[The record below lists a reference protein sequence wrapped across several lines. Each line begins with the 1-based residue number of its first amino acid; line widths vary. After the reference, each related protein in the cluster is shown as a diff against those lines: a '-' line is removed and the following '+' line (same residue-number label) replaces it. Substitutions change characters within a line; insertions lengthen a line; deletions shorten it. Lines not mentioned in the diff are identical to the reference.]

1 MNTLWQDL
9 RYGVRMLLK
18 RFGFTLIAVAT
29 LAVGIGG
36 NTAIFTVVDAA
47 LLRGLPYQAPER
59 LVHLFEVTPQKEF
72 PQREFSYPDY
82 QDYQRNDV
90 FEGVAAYTGG
100 DGILTGRGEPQ
111 RIFAPSASANFFSL
125 LGVEPLIGRAF
136 REGEDKPGAERVVVL
151 TYGLWQQM
159 FGGDSGVLGQ
169 SLTINGNP
177 CTIVGVL
184 PPGFQFALR
193 PADLWLPYQPNQ
205 NQLTRRGMH
214 GSNLIARLRSGVS
227 VEQATSSI
235 SAIASRIQQEYADSH
250 AGTGILLVPLQEQ
263 VTGTVRPMLLALLG
277 AVAFVLLM
285 VCANVASLLL
295 ARAISRQK
303 EIAVRAA
310 LGATRGRVIR
320 QLLTEAALLSLIGGL
335 GGLLVASWGLD
346 ALVAT
351 LPATQLNSMPFLRS
365 LRIDGTILGFAFG
378 LSLLTGIVFGLVP
391 ALQASKQ
398 DLHEVLKEG
407 GRSSGGGARQRLR
420 GALVVTQIALA
431 VVLLVG
437 AGLMLKSLWR
447 LMQVDI
453 GFDPRNVLTMS
464 VALPAGKYAEPARII
479 GFHEQLK
486 ERLESLPGVSGA
498 GTVNRLPL
506 LPGNTTRFL
515 IEGEPA
521 PPPGQEI
528 EANFRVVDTRYFQTI
543 GVPLLTGRF
552 FSGQDRADTPRTVI
566 INRTLADKML
576 GGRDPIGRR
585 IVFPGFPDQTTE
597 IVGVVGDVKITGL
610 DQSIKPVLY
619 VPFLR
624 NAPMTTSLV
633 VRTTSDPAALAE
645 AVRGECRRLE
655 PDVLIFNVQ
664 TMQALMSNTPAV
676 FLRRF
681 PALLTGI
688 FAVIAVLLASI
699 GIYGVVSY
707 SVSRQIHEI
716 GVRMALGARVSDIL
730 TMILKQGLSLALLGV
745 AIGTVAAL
753 ALMRL
758 LGSLLDGV
766 SASDPATFAMV
777 AGLLLLVSLLACWI
791 PARRATKVDP
801 MVALRYE

>member
-1 MNTLWQDL
+1 MNTLWQDM
-9 RYGVRMLLK
+9 RYGARMLLK

-47 LLRGLPYQAPER
+47 LLRGLPYRAPER

-82 QDYQRNDV
+82 QDYQRNEV

-100 DGILTGRGEPQ
+100 GGVLTGRGEPQ
-111 RIFAPSASANFFSL
+111 RIFAPAASANFFSV
-125 LGVEPLIGRAF
+125 LGVEPMLGRTF
-136 REGEDKPGAERVVVL
+136 REGEDKPGAERVTVL
-151 TYGLWQQM
+151 TYGMWQRM
-159 FGGDSGVLGQ
+159 FGGDSAVLGQ
-169 SLTINGNP
+169 PLTISGNVY
-177 CTIVGVL
+177 TIVGVL

-193 PADLWLPYQPNQ
+193 PADLWLPYQPTPSQ
-205 NQLTRRGMH
+205 MTRRGMH
-214 GSNLIARLRSGVS
+214 GSNLIGRLRPGISR
-227 VEQATSSI
+227 EQAATSI
-235 SAIASRIQQEYADSH
+235 GAIASRIEQEHAESH

-263 VTGTVRPMLLALLG
+263 VTGAVRPMLLALLG

-320 QLLTEAALLSLIGGL
+320 QLLTEAAMLSLLGGL

-346 ALVAT
+346 ALVAA
-351 LPATQLNSMPFLRS
+351 LPDVQLNAMPFLKS
-365 LRIDGTILGFAFG
+365 LRIDGAILGFAFG
-378 LSLLTGIVFGLVP
+378 LSLLTGLVFGLVP

-398 DLHEVLKEG
+398 DLHEALKEG
-407 GRSSGGGARQRLR
+407 GRASGGGARQRLR

-431 VVLLVG
+431 MVLLVG

-447 LMQVDI
+447 LLQVDI
-453 GFDPRNVLTMS
+453 GFDPQNVLTMTL
-464 VALPAGKYAEPARII
+464 ALPAGKYAEPERVIA
-479 GFHEQLK
+479 FHEQLRARI
-486 ERLESLPGVSGA
+486 EALPGVHGVGA
-498 GTVNRLPL
+498 VDRLPL

-528 EANFRVVDTRYFQTI
+528 EANFRVVDMGYFQTI
-543 GVPLLTGRF
+543 GVPLFKGSL
-552 FSGQDRADTPRTVI
+552 FSALDKADAPRTVI
-566 INRTLADKML
+566 INRTLAEKML
-576 GGRDPIGRR
+576 GGRDPVGRR

-624 NAPMTTSLV
+624 NAPTMTSLV
-633 VRTTSDPAALAE
+633 VRTATNPDGLTD
-645 AVRGECRRLE
+645 AVRNECRRLE
-655 PDVLIFNVQ
+655 PEALLFNVQ
-664 TMQALMSNTPAV
+664 TMQTLMNNTPAV
-676 FLRRF
+676 FFRRF

-688 FAVIAVLLASI
+688 FAAIAMLLASM

-730 TMILKQGLSLALLGV
+730 TMILKQGLSLALLGI
-745 AIGTVAAL
+745 AIGTAAAL
-753 ALMRL
+753 GLMRL
-758 LGSLLDGV
+758 LGSLLPGV
-766 SASDPATFAMV
+766 SASDPATFALV

-791 PARRATKVDP
+791 PARRATRVDP
-801 MVALRYE
+801 MIALRYE